1 MAKYETVL
9 KGDFDWYRKRIVN
22 GILKTSSSASLEDK
36 SDFTSQDGKVR
47 CIVRVFERYS
57 AFGDNRVSLT
67 VTLFQDETGDIHLSG
82 ITSGGSQAMFFKI
95 NTVGEE
101 TFLYKL
107 KDVVNNL
114 KEEAETAKTE
124 DKDAQEKTENNE
136 EKSE

>member
-47 CIVRVFERYS
+47 CIARVFE
-57 AFGDNRVSLT
+57 RVSLT

-82 ITSGGSQAMFFKI
+82 ITSGGSQAVFFKI

-107 KDVVNNL
+107 KDVVYDL
-114 KEEAETAKTE
+114 KEEAEKTQTE
-124 DKDAQEKTENNE
+124 DKAAEDKIENNE